1 MGAQEDKKKV
11 VNALGEEAVNLMAV
25 FSTTAGAA
33 EIYLRMAERCIEGR
47 GYKFKYNKKLVYNE
61 LLASVRRTRYLFDA
75 LTENCIT
82 FSDDES
88 IEAFDTLLSD
98 SNAIARLIMRYYNA
112 VYSQDHREEIDEY
125 LKRLEGQPI
134 FSEQMVETNKLH

>member
-1 MGAQEDKKKV
+1 MGAQENKKKV
-11 VNALGEEAVNLMAV
+11 VNALGEQTVNLMAV
-25 FSTTAGAA
+25 FATTAGAA
-33 EIYLRMAERCIEGR
+33 EIYLRMAERCMEGR
-47 GYKFKYNKKLVYNE
+47 GYAFKYNKKRVYNE
-61 LLASVRRTRYLFDA
+61 LLESVKRTRYLFDA
-75 LTENCIT
+75 LTENSIT
-82 FSDDES
+82 VSDDES
-88 IEAFDTLLSD
+88 VEAFDALLSD